1 MLKRA
6 NHTMEICLNEMG
18 ISKINEQ
25 KDWRLNER
33 HYGALQGLSKSETT
47 KKHGEKQVLLW
58 RRGYDITPPPLG
70 LNDKRHPRFDL
81 KYRDLQKNEF
91 PSGECLKD
99 TVQRVIQLWKSD
111 IAPKIL
117 LGHKIL
123 IVAHGNSLRA
133 LVKYLD
139 KISDKD
145 IIKLNIPTGIPLVY
159 ELDIKLN
166 PLKHYYLGD
175 SNELEKRLAR
185 VEAQGK
191 SN

>member
-1 MLKRA
+1 M
-6 NHTMEICLNEMG
+6 
-18 ISKINEQ
+18 
-25 KDWRLNER
+25 
-33 HYGALQGLSKSETT
+33 
-47 KKHGEKQVLLW
+47 
-58 RRGYDITPPPLG
+58 
-70 LNDKRHPRFDL
+70 
-81 KYRDLQKNEF
+81 
-91 PSGECLKD
+91 
-99 TVQRVIQLWKSD
+99 IQLWKSD